1 MADIVVKRSELVGKA
16 KGKTALV
23 EHVARSNALNRT
35 GKIDYNV
42 GGTKDGGIMG
52 PWGNHG
58 VVGESWAKHRGEK
71 S

>member
-1 MADIVVKRSELVGKA
+1 MLICLFDMADIVVKRSELVGKA

-42 GGTKDGGIMG
+42 
-52 PWGNHG
+52 
-58 VVGESWAKHRGEK
+58 
-71 S
+71 